1 MRFIVSFIF
10 LIFMVMMLVREV
22 FYEKFDT
29 GFEAIVI
36 MGITVTGI
44 YLAWTSIASTFKK

>member
-10 LIFMVMMLVREV
+10 LIFMGITLIREA
-22 FYEKFDT
+22 FFEKFET
-29 GFEAIVI
+29 GFEAIVV
-36 MGITVTGI
+36 MGLTVTGI

>member
-1 MRFIVSFIF
+1 MT
-10 LIFMVMMLVREV
+10 LMLVHEV

-29 GFEAIVI
+29 GFEAIVV
-36 MGITVTGI
+36 MGLTCTGI